1 MRLPGGSL
9 AEGCA
14 MQRVD
19 AVVVMGVTCCGK
31 SSVADALAERAG
43 GRHIEGDAWHSP
55 ANIAR
60 MRAGIA
66 LEDADRRHWLSRLGA
81 LLADSVARGERPVL
95 SCSALRRDYREQ
107 LRSAVPALGFVFLQL
122 DEQEARRRLAGRH
135 GHFMSADLIPSQFT
149 ALEPPLNEPAVL
161 TLDATLPVAE
171 IARRAALW
179 WLGHD

>member
-81 LLADSVARGERPVL
+81 LLADSVARGERPGT
-95 SCSALRRDYREQ
+95 Q
-107 LRSAVPALGFVFLQL
+107 LLGAPA
-122 DEQEARRRLAGRH
+122 
-135 GHFMSADLIPSQFT
+135 
-149 ALEPPLNEPAVL
+149 
-161 TLDATLPVAE
+161 
-171 IARRAALW
+171 
-179 WLGHD
+179 

>member
-1 MRLPGGSL
+1 MRLPGGSP
-9 AEGCA
+9 AEGSA

-43 GRHIEGDAWHSP
+43 DPHIEGYAWHGRE
-55 ANIAR
+55 NIAR
-60 MRAGIA
+60 LRVGIA
-66 LEDADRRHWLSRLGA
+66 LGDADRRQWLNRLGG

-122 DEQEARRRLAGRH
+122 DEQEVRRRLAGRH
-135 GHFMSADLIPSQFT
+135 GHFMSADLI
-149 ALEPPLNEPAVL
+149 
-161 TLDATLPVAE
+161 
-171 IARRAALW
+171 
-179 WLGHD
+179 